1 MREQLFDNVDYR
13 IDPLWIVKSYFN
25 AIEGISF
32 PTALNYLLED
42 TSYGSEY
49 AMCEFPSE
57 DADGIFDGVRFSFL
71 DKDEII
77 VSQEIFKKYLKIA
90 AERYIELN
98 TEKADEVQNVLKKL
112 SE

>member
-1 MREQLFDNVDYR
+1 MLKELFDSVDYTT
-13 IDPLWIVKSYFN
+13 DPLWIVKSYFN
-25 AIEGISF
+25 AIAGISF
-32 PTALNYLLED
+32 PYALNCLLEG
-42 TSYGSEY
+42 TGYGSEY
-49 AMCEFPSE
+49 AMCEFPCE
-57 DADGIFDGVRFSFL
+57 DEDDMFEGVRFCFL

-98 TEKADEVQNVLKKL
+98 PERADEVKNVLKKL

>member
-1 MREQLFDNVDYR
+1 MVKQLFDGVDYT
-13 IDPLWIVKSYFN
+13 IDPLWIVKYYFN
-25 AIEGISF
+25 AIAGISF
-32 PTALNYLLED
+32 PYAINTLLEG
-42 TSYGSEY
+42 TGYGNEY
-49 AMCEFPSE
+49 NMCEFPCE
-57 DADGIFDGVRFSFL
+57 DEDDIFEGVRFCFL

-98 TEKADEVQNVLKKL
+98 PERADEVQNILKKL

>member
-1 MREQLFDNVDYR
+1 MLKELFDGVDSR
-13 IDPLWIVKSYFN
+13 TDPLWIVKSYFN
-25 AIEGISF
+25 AIAGISF
-32 PTALNYLLED
+32 PDALNYLLEG
-42 TSYGSEY
+42 TGYGDEY
-49 AMCEFPSE
+49 NMCAFPCE
-57 DADGIFDGVRFSFL
+57 DEDDMFERVRFCFL

-98 TEKADEVQNVLKKL
+98 PERVGEVQNVLKKL

>member
-1 MREQLFDNVDYR
+1 MLKQLFDAVDYR
-13 IDPLWIVKSYFN
+13 TDPYWIVKSYFN
-25 AIEGISF
+25 AMEGISF
-32 PTALNYLLED
+32 PDALNYLLEG
-42 TSYGSEY
+42 TGYGSEY
-49 AMCEFPSE
+49 AICEFPSE
-57 DADGIFDGVRFSFL
+57 DADDRFDGVRFSFL

-98 TEKADEVQNVLKKL
+98 PEKADEVQNVLEQL

>member
-1 MREQLFDNVDYR
+1 MLGQLFDSVDYKT
-13 IDPLWIVKSYFN
+13 DPLWIVKSYFN
-25 AIEGISF
+25 AIAGISF
-32 PTALNYLLED
+32 PYAINTLLKG
-42 TSYGSEY
+42 TGYGSEY
-49 AMCEFPSE
+49 AMCAFPCE
-57 DADGIFDGVRFSFL
+57 DEDDMFDGVRFSFL

-98 TEKADEVQNVLKKL
+98 PERADEVQNILNKL